1 MKFRKIKHIHFVGIG
16 GIGMSGI
23 AELLLNLGFDVSGSD
38 ISNNENVVRLK
49 KLGVLIFH
57 GHNPENIKNCD
68 VLVFSSAVSLTN
80 CEIIK
85 AKQLGLPVIKRA
97 EMLGELINLKETSIA
112 ISGTHGKTTTSSMI
126 GSMLT
131 YAEKEP
137 TLVVGGLVQNL
148 NTNSKL
154 GEGEIIVVEADEFD
168 RSFLS
173 LKPTIAI
180 VNNIELEHTDCYED
194 LDDLEN
200 SFLQFCQSVP
210 FYGSVLVNIDSLSI
224 KNILHKIERPVTT
237 FGLSRDAAFSAKEV
251 NFKEN
256 KSTYSLFRAE
266 ENLGKI
272 HLNVP
277 GEHNIMNS
285 LGAVALGFELGLSFN
300 SIKKGLLNY
309 KGVRRRFDIKGSH
322 NNIMMVDDYAHHP
335 TEVLATIEAAKQGWN
350 KELIVIFQPHLFSR
364 TKEFHRDFAKS
375 LEKADYII
383 LTSIYPGREKPIPG
397 VSSKLISD
405 NIDKS
410 KKDVL
415 FNVNDVDQAIMI
427 LNEIAKP
434 NSIILTLG
442 AGDIWR
448 FSDKYLSI
456 MKTSQNRII

>member
-23 AELLLNLGFDVSGSD
+23 AELLLNLGFDISGSD
-38 ISNNENVVRLK
+38 ISNNENVERLK
-49 KLGVLIFH
+49 ILGVIIFH
-57 GHNPENIKNCD
+57 GHNPENIKGCD
-68 VLVFSSAVSLTN
+68 VLVYSSAVSLN
-80 CEIIK
+80 NSEIIR
-85 AKQLGLPVIKRA
+85 AKQMGLPVIKRA

-131 YAEKEP
+131 HAGKEP

-148 NTNSKL
+148 NSNSKL
-154 GEGEIIVVEADEFD
+154 GEGQIIVVEADEFD

-180 VNNIELEHTDCYED
+180 VNNIELEHTDCYKD
-194 LDDLEN
+194 LNDLEN

-210 FYGSVLVNIDSLSI
+210 FYGSVLVNIDSFSI

-237 FGLSRDAAFSAKEV
+237 YGMSRDAAFRAKELE
-251 NFKEN
+251 FKEN
-256 KSTYSLFRAE
+256 KSTYSLFRSE

-300 SIKKGLLNY
+300 SIKNGLLDY

-322 NNIMMVDDYAHHP
+322 NDVMVVDDYAHHP
-335 TEVLATIEAAKQGWN
+335 TEVFTTIEAAKKGWDR
-350 KELIVIFQPHLFSR
+350 KLIVVFQPHLFTR
-364 TKEFHRDFAKS
+364 TKEFYKEFAKS
-375 LEKADYII
+375 LEKADFII
-383 LTSIYPGREKPIPG
+383 ITSIYPSREKPIPG
-397 VSSKLISD
+397 ITSKLISD
-405 NIDKS
+405 YIDKT

-415 FNVNDVDQAIMI
+415 FNVNDVDQAITI

-434 NSIILTLG
+434 GSMILTLG

-448 FSDKYLSI
+448 FSDKYLKI
-456 MKTSQNRII
+456 MKTKLN

>member
-23 AELLLNLGFDVSGSD
+23 AELLLNLGFDISGSD
-38 ISNNENVVRLK
+38 ISNNENVERLK
-49 KLGVLIFH
+49 ILGVIIFH
-57 GHNPENIKNCD
+57 GHNPENIKGCD
-68 VLVFSSAVSLTN
+68 VLVYSSAVSLN
-80 CEIIK
+80 NSEIIR
-85 AKQLGLPVIKRA
+85 AKQMGLPVIKRA

-131 YAEKEP
+131 HAGKEP

-148 NTNSKL
+148 NSNSKL
-154 GEGEIIVVEADEFD
+154 GEGQIIVVEADEFD

-180 VNNIELEHTDCYED
+180 VNNIELEHTDCYKD
-194 LDDLEN
+194 LNDLEN

-210 FYGSVLVNIDSLSI
+210 FYGSVLVNIDSFSI

-237 FGLSRDAAFSAKEV
+237 YGMSRDAAFRAKELE
-251 NFKEN
+251 FKEN

-300 SIKKGLLNY
+300 SIKNGLLDY

-322 NNIMMVDDYAHHP
+322 NDVMVVDDYAHHP
-335 TEVLATIEAAKQGWN
+335 TEVFTTIEAAKKGWDR
-350 KELIVIFQPHLFSR
+350 KLIVVFQPHLFTR
-364 TKEFHRDFAKS
+364 TKEFYKEFAKS
-375 LEKADYII
+375 LEKADFII
-383 LTSIYPGREKPIPG
+383 ITSIYPSREKPIPG
-397 VSSKLISD
+397 ITSKLISD
-405 NIDKS
+405 YIDKT

-415 FNVNDVDQAIMI
+415 FNVNDVDQAITI

-434 NSIILTLG
+434 GSMILTLG

-448 FSDKYLSI
+448 FSDKYLKI
-456 MKTSQNRII
+456 MKTKLN

>member
-23 AELLLNLGFDVSGSD
+23 AELLLNLGFDISGSD
-38 ISNNENVVRLK
+38 ISNNENVERLK
-49 KLGVLIFH
+49 ILGAIIFH
-57 GHNPENIKNCD
+57 GHNPENIKGCD
-68 VLVFSSAVSLTN
+68 VLVYSSAVSLN
-80 CEIIK
+80 NSEIIR
-85 AKQLGLPVIKRA
+85 AKQMGLPVIKRA

-131 YAEKEP
+131 YAGKEP

-148 NTNSKL
+148 NSNSKL
-154 GEGEIIVVEADEFD
+154 GEGQIIVVEADEFD

-180 VNNIELEHTDCYED
+180 VNNIELEHTDCYKD
-194 LDDLEN
+194 LNDLEN
-200 SFLQFCQSVP
+200 SFLQFCQSIP
-210 FYGSVLVNIDSLSI
+210 FYGSVLVNIDSFSI

-237 FGLSRDAAFSAKEV
+237 YGMSRDAAFRAKELE
-251 NFKEN
+251 FKEN

-300 SIKKGLLNY
+300 SIKNGLLDY

-322 NNIMMVDDYAHHP
+322 NDVMVVDDYAHHP
-335 TEVLATIEAAKQGWN
+335 TEVFTTIEAAKKGWDR
-350 KELIVIFQPHLFSR
+350 KLIVVFQPHLFTR
-364 TKEFHRDFAKS
+364 TKEFYKEFAKS
-375 LEKADYII
+375 LEKADFII
-383 LTSIYPGREKPIPG
+383 ITSIYPSREKPIPG
-397 VSSKLISD
+397 ITSKLISD
-405 NIDKS
+405 YIDKT

-415 FNVNDVDQAIMI
+415 FNVNDVDQAITI

-434 NSIILTLG
+434 GSMILTLG

-448 FSDKYLSI
+448 FSDRYLNI
-456 MKTSQNRII
+456 MKTKLN

>member
-23 AELLLNLGFDVSGSD
+23 AELLLNLGFDISGSD
-38 ISNNENVVRLK
+38 ISNNENVERLK
-49 KLGVLIFH
+49 ILGVIIFH
-57 GHNPENIKNCD
+57 GHNPENIKGCD
-68 VLVFSSAVSLTN
+68 VLVYSSAVSLN
-80 CEIIK
+80 NSEIIR
-85 AKQLGLPVIKRA
+85 AKQMGLPVIKRA

-131 YAEKEP
+131 YAGKEP

-148 NTNSKL
+148 NSNSKL
-154 GEGEIIVVEADEFD
+154 GEGQIIVVEADEFD

-180 VNNIELEHTDCYED
+180 VNNIELEHTDCYKD
-194 LDDLEN
+194 LNDLEN
-200 SFLQFCQSVP
+200 SFLQFCQSIP
-210 FYGSVLVNIDSLSI
+210 FYGSVLVNIDSFSI

-237 FGLSRDAAFSAKEV
+237 YGMSRDAAFRAKELE
-251 NFKEN
+251 FKEN

-277 GEHNIMNS
+277 GEHNVMNS

-300 SIKKGLLNY
+300 SIKNGLLDY

-322 NNIMMVDDYAHHP
+322 NDVMVVDDYAHHP
-335 TEVLATIEAAKQGWN
+335 TEVFTTIEAAKKGWDR
-350 KELIVIFQPHLFSR
+350 KLIVVFQPHLYTR
-364 TKEFHRDFAKS
+364 TKEFYKEFAKS
-375 LEKADYII
+375 LEKADFII
-383 LTSIYPGREKPIPG
+383 ITSIYPSREKPIPG
-397 VSSKLISD
+397 ITSKLISD
-405 NIDKS
+405 YIDKT

-415 FNVNDVDQAIMI
+415 FNVNEVDQAITI

-434 NSIILTLG
+434 GSMILTLG

-448 FSDKYLSI
+448 FSDRYLNI
-456 MKTSQNRII
+456 MKTKLN

>member
-23 AELLLNLGFDVSGSD
+23 AELLLNLGFDISGSD
-38 ISNNENVVRLK
+38 ISNNENVERLK
-49 KLGVLIFH
+49 ILGVIIFH
-57 GHNPENIKNCD
+57 GHNPENIKGCD
-68 VLVFSSAVSLTN
+68 VLVYSSAVSLN
-80 CEIIK
+80 NSEIIR
-85 AKQLGLPVIKRA
+85 AKQMGLPVIKRA

-131 YAEKEP
+131 YAGKEP

-148 NTNSKL
+148 NSNSKL
-154 GEGEIIVVEADEFD
+154 GEGQIIVVEADEFD

-180 VNNIELEHTDCYED
+180 VNNIELEHTDCYKD
-194 LDDLEN
+194 LNDLEN

-210 FYGSVLVNIDSLSI
+210 FYGSVLVNIDSFSI

-237 FGLSRDAAFSAKEV
+237 YGMSRDAAFRAKELE
-251 NFKEN
+251 FKEN

-300 SIKKGLLNY
+300 SIKNGLLDY

-322 NNIMMVDDYAHHP
+322 NDVMVVDDYAHHP
-335 TEVLATIEAAKQGWN
+335 TEVFTTIEAAKKGWDR
-350 KELIVIFQPHLFSR
+350 KLIVVFQPHLFTR
-364 TKEFHRDFAKS
+364 TKEFYKEFAKS
-375 LEKADYII
+375 LEKADFII
-383 LTSIYPGREKPIPG
+383 ITSIYPSREKPIPG
-397 VSSKLISD
+397 ITSKLISD
-405 NIDKS
+405 YIDKT

-415 FNVNDVDQAIMI
+415 FNVNDVDQAITI

-434 NSIILTLG
+434 GSMILTLG

-448 FSDKYLSI
+448 FSDKYLKI
-456 MKTSQNRII
+456 MKTKLN

>member
-23 AELLLNLGFDVSGSD
+23 AELLLNLGFDISGSD
-38 ISNNENVVRLK
+38 ISNNENVERLK
-49 KLGVLIFH
+49 ILGVIIFH
-57 GHNPENIKNCD
+57 GHNPENIKGCD
-68 VLVFSSAVSLTN
+68 VLVYSSAVSLN
-80 CEIIK
+80 NSEIIR
-85 AKQLGLPVIKRA
+85 AKQMGLPVIKRA

-131 YAEKEP
+131 YAGKEP

-148 NTNSKL
+148 NSNSKL
-154 GEGEIIVVEADEFD
+154 GEGQIIVVEADEFD

-180 VNNIELEHTDCYED
+180 VNNIELEHTDCYKD
-194 LDDLEN
+194 LNDLEN

-210 FYGSVLVNIDSLSI
+210 FYGSVLVNIDSFSI

-237 FGLSRDAAFSAKEV
+237 YGMSRDAAFRAKELE
-251 NFKEN
+251 FKEN

-300 SIKKGLLNY
+300 SIKNGLWDY

-322 NNIMMVDDYAHHP
+322 NDVMVVDDYAHHP
-335 TEVLATIEAAKQGWN
+335 TEVFTTIEAAKKGWDR
-350 KELIVIFQPHLFSR
+350 KLIVVFQPHLFTR
-364 TKEFHRDFAKS
+364 TKEFYKEFAKS
-375 LEKADYII
+375 LEKADFII
-383 LTSIYPGREKPIPG
+383 ITSIYPSREKPIPG
-397 VSSKLISD
+397 ITSKLISD
-405 NIDKS
+405 YIDKT

-415 FNVNDVDQAIMI
+415 FNVNDVDQAITI

-434 NSIILTLG
+434 GSMILTLG

-448 FSDKYLSI
+448 FSDKYLKI
-456 MKTSQNRII
+456 MKTKLN

>member
-23 AELLLNLGFDVSGSD
+23 AELLLNLGFDISGSD
-38 ISNNENVVRLK
+38 ISNNENVERLK
-49 KLGVLIFH
+49 ILGIMIFH
-57 GHNPENIKNCD
+57 GHNPENIKGCN
-68 VLVFSSAVSLTN
+68 VLVYSSAVSLN
-80 CEIIK
+80 NSEIIR
-85 AKQLGLPVIKRA
+85 AKQMGLPVIKRA

-131 YAEKEP
+131 YAGKEP

-148 NTNSKL
+148 NSNSKL
-154 GEGEIIVVEADEFD
+154 GEGQIIVVEADEFD

-180 VNNIELEHTDCYED
+180 VNNIELEHTDCYKD
-194 LDDLEN
+194 LNDLEN

-210 FYGSVLVNIDSLSI
+210 FYGSVLVNIDSFSI
-224 KNILHKIERPVTT
+224 KNIIHKIERPVTT
-237 FGLSRDAAFSAKEV
+237 YGMSRDAAFRAKELE
-251 NFKEN
+251 FKEN
-256 KSTYSLFRAE
+256 KSTYSLFRAG

-300 SIKKGLLNY
+300 SIKNGLLDY

-322 NNIMMVDDYAHHP
+322 NDVMVVDDYAHHP
-335 TEVLATIEAAKQGWN
+335 TEVFTTIEAAKKGWN
-350 KELIVIFQPHLFSR
+350 RKLIVVFQPHLFTR
-364 TKEFHRDFAKS
+364 TKEFYKEFAKS
-375 LEKADYII
+375 LEKADFII
-383 LTSIYPGREKPIPG
+383 ITSIYPSREKPIPG
-397 VSSKLISD
+397 ITSKLISD
-405 NIDKS
+405 YIDKT

-415 FNVNDVDQAIMI
+415 FNVNDVDQAITI

-434 NSIILTLG
+434 GSMILTLG

-448 FSDKYLSI
+448 FSDRYLKI
-456 MKTSQNRII
+456 MKTKLN

>member
-23 AELLLNLGFDVSGSD
+23 AELLLNLGFDISGSD
-38 ISNNENVVRLK
+38 ISNNENVERLK
-49 KLGVLIFH
+49 ILGVIIFH
-57 GHNPENIKNCD
+57 GHNPENIKGCD
-68 VLVFSSAVSLTN
+68 VLVYSSAVSLN
-80 CEIIK
+80 NSEIIR
-85 AKQLGLPVIKRA
+85 AKQMGLPVIKRA

-131 YAEKEP
+131 YAGKEP

-148 NTNSKL
+148 NSNSKL
-154 GEGEIIVVEADEFD
+154 GEGQIIVVEADEFD

-180 VNNIELEHTDCYED
+180 VNNIELEHTDCYKD
-194 LDDLEN
+194 LNDLEN
-200 SFLQFCQSVP
+200 SFLQFCQSIP
-210 FYGSVLVNIDSLSI
+210 FYGSVLVNIDSFSI

-237 FGLSRDAAFSAKEV
+237 YGMSRDAAFRAKELE
-251 NFKEN
+251 FKEN

-300 SIKKGLLNY
+300 SIKNGLLDY

-322 NNIMMVDDYAHHP
+322 NDVMVVDDYAHHP
-335 TEVLATIEAAKQGWN
+335 TEVFTTIEAAKKGWDR
-350 KELIVIFQPHLFSR
+350 KLIVVFQPHLFTR
-364 TKEFHRDFAKS
+364 TKEFYKEFAKS
-375 LEKADYII
+375 LEKADFII
-383 LTSIYPGREKPIPG
+383 ITSIYPSREKPIPG
-397 VSSKLISD
+397 ITSKLISD
-405 NIDKS
+405 YIDKT

-415 FNVNDVDQAIMI
+415 FNVNDVDQAITI

-434 NSIILTLG
+434 GSMILTLG

-448 FSDKYLSI
+448 FSDKYLKI
-456 MKTSQNRII
+456 MKTKLN

>member
-23 AELLLNLGFDVSGSD
+23 AELLLNLGFDISGSD
-38 ISNNENVVRLK
+38 ISNNENVERLK
-49 KLGVLIFH
+49 KLGVMIFH
-57 GHNPENIKNCD
+57 GHNPENIKGCN
-68 VLVFSSAVSLTN
+68 VLVYSSAVSLDN
-80 CEIIK
+80 SEIIR
-85 AKQLGLPVIKRA
+85 AKQMGLPVIKRA

-131 YAEKEP
+131 YAGKEP

-148 NTNSKL
+148 NSNSKL
-154 GEGEIIVVEADEFD
+154 GEGQIIVVEADEFD

-180 VNNIELEHTDCYED
+180 VNNIELEHTDCYKD
-194 LDDLEN
+194 LNDLEN

-210 FYGSVLVNIDSLSI
+210 FYGSVLVNIDSFSI

-237 FGLSRDAAFSAKEV
+237 YGMSRDAAFRAKELE
-251 NFKEN
+251 FKEN

-300 SIKKGLLNY
+300 SIKNGLLDY

-322 NNIMMVDDYAHHP
+322 NDVMVVDDYAHHP
-335 TEVLATIEAAKQGWN
+335 TEVFTTIEAAKKGWDR
-350 KELIVIFQPHLFSR
+350 KLIVVFQPHLFTR
-364 TKEFHRDFAKS
+364 TKEFYKEFAKS
-375 LEKADYII
+375 LEKADFII
-383 LTSIYPGREKPIPG
+383 ITSIYPSREKPIPG
-397 VSSKLISD
+397 ITSKLISD
-405 NIDKS
+405 NIDKT

-415 FNVNDVDQAIMI
+415 FNVNDVDQAITI

-434 NSIILTLG
+434 GSMILTLG

-448 FSDKYLSI
+448 FSDKYLKI
-456 MKTSQNRII
+456 MKTKLN

>member
-23 AELLLNLGFDVSGSD
+23 AELLLNLGFDISGSD
-38 ISNNENVVRLK
+38 ISNNENVERLK
-49 KLGVLIFH
+49 ILGVVIFH
-57 GHNPENIKNCD
+57 GHNPENIKGCD
-68 VLVFSSAVSLTN
+68 VLVYSSAVSLN
-80 CEIIK
+80 NSEIIR
-85 AKQLGLPVIKRA
+85 AKQMGLPVIKRA

-131 YAEKEP
+131 HAGKEP

-148 NTNSKL
+148 NSNSKL
-154 GEGEIIVVEADEFD
+154 GEGQIIVVEADEFD

-180 VNNIELEHTDCYED
+180 VNNIELEHTDCYKD
-194 LDDLEN
+194 LNDLEN

-210 FYGSVLVNIDSLSI
+210 FYGSVLVNIDSFSI

-237 FGLSRDAAFSAKEV
+237 YGMSRDAAFRAKELE
-251 NFKEN
+251 FKEN

-300 SIKKGLLNY
+300 SIKNGLLDY

-322 NNIMMVDDYAHHP
+322 NDVMVVDDYAHHP
-335 TEVLATIEAAKQGWN
+335 TEVFTTIEAAKKGWDR
-350 KELIVIFQPHLFSR
+350 KLIVVFQPHLFTR
-364 TKEFHRDFAKS
+364 TKEFYKEFAKS
-375 LEKADYII
+375 LEKADFII
-383 LTSIYPGREKPIPG
+383 ITSIYPSREKPIPG
-397 VSSKLISD
+397 ITSKLISD
-405 NIDKS
+405 YIDKT

-415 FNVNDVDQAIMI
+415 FNVNDVDQAITI

-434 NSIILTLG
+434 GSMILTLG

-448 FSDKYLSI
+448 FSDKYLKI
-456 MKTSQNRII
+456 MKTKLN

>member
-23 AELLLNLGFDVSGSD
+23 AELLLNLGFDISGSD
-38 ISNNENVVRLK
+38 ISNNENVERLK
-49 KLGVLIFH
+49 ILGVIIFH
-57 GHNPENIKNCD
+57 GHNPENIKGCD
-68 VLVFSSAVSLTN
+68 VLVYSSAVSLN
-80 CEIIK
+80 NSEIIR
-85 AKQLGLPVIKRA
+85 AKQMGLPVIKRA

-131 YAEKEP
+131 HAGKEP

-148 NTNSKL
+148 NSNSKL
-154 GEGEIIVVEADEFD
+154 GEGQIIVVEADEFD

-180 VNNIELEHTDCYED
+180 VNNIELEHTDCYKD
-194 LDDLEN
+194 LNDLEN
-200 SFLQFCQSVP
+200 SFLQFCQSIP
-210 FYGSVLVNIDSLSI
+210 FYGSVLVNIDSFSI

-237 FGLSRDAAFSAKEV
+237 YGMSRDAAFRAKELE
-251 NFKEN
+251 FKEN

-300 SIKKGLLNY
+300 SIKNGLLDY

-322 NNIMMVDDYAHHP
+322 NDVMVVDDYAHHP
-335 TEVLATIEAAKQGWN
+335 TEVFTTIEAAKKGWDR
-350 KELIVIFQPHLFSR
+350 KLIVVFQPHLFTR
-364 TKEFHRDFAKS
+364 TKEFYKEFAKS
-375 LEKADYII
+375 LEKADFII
-383 LTSIYPGREKPIPG
+383 ITSIYPSREKPIPG
-397 VSSKLISD
+397 ITSKLISD
-405 NIDKS
+405 YIDKT

-415 FNVNDVDQAIMI
+415 FNVNDVDQAITI

-434 NSIILTLG
+434 GSMILTLG

-448 FSDKYLSI
+448 FSDKYLKI
-456 MKTSQNRII
+456 MKTKLN

>member
-1 MKFRKIKHIHFVGIG
+1 VKFRKIKHIHFVGIG

-23 AELLLNLGFDVSGSD
+23 AELLLNLGFDISGSD
-38 ISNNENVVRLK
+38 ISNNENVERLK
-49 KLGVLIFH
+49 KLGVMIFH
-57 GHNPENIKNCD
+57 GHNPENIKGCN
-68 VLVFSSAVSLTN
+68 VLVYSSAVSLDN
-80 CEIIK
+80 SEIIR
-85 AKQLGLPVIKRA
+85 AKQMGLPVIKRA

-131 YAEKEP
+131 YAGKEP

-148 NTNSKL
+148 NSNSKL
-154 GEGEIIVVEADEFD
+154 GEGQIIVVEADEFD

-180 VNNIELEHTDCYED
+180 VNNIELEHTDCYKD
-194 LDDLEN
+194 LNDLEN

-210 FYGSVLVNIDSLSI
+210 FYGSVLLNIDSFSI
-224 KNILHKIERPVTT
+224 KNIIHKIERPVTT
-237 FGLSRDAAFSAKEV
+237 YGMSRDAAFRAKELE
-251 NFKEN
+251 FKEN

-300 SIKKGLLNY
+300 SIKNGLLDY

-322 NNIMMVDDYAHHP
+322 NDVMVVDDYAHHP
-335 TEVLATIEAAKQGWN
+335 TEVSTTIEAAKKGWN
-350 KELIVIFQPHLFSR
+350 RKLIVVFQPHLYTR
-364 TKEFHRDFAKS
+364 TKEFYKEFAKS
-375 LEKADYII
+375 LEKADFII
-383 LTSIYPGREKPIPG
+383 ITSIYPSREKPIPG
-397 VSSKLISD
+397 ITSKLISD
-405 NIDKS
+405 NIDKT

-415 FNVNDVDQAIMI
+415 FNVNEVDQAITI

-434 NSIILTLG
+434 GSMILTLG

-448 FSDKYLSI
+448 FSDRYLNI
-456 MKTSQNRII
+456 MKTKLN

>member
-23 AELLLNLGFDVSGSD
+23 AELLLNLGFDISGSD
-38 ISNNENVVRLK
+38 ISNNENVERLK
-49 KLGVLIFH
+49 ILGAIIFH
-57 GHNPENIKNCD
+57 GHNPENIKGCD
-68 VLVFSSAVSLTN
+68 VLVYSSAVSLN
-80 CEIIK
+80 NSEIIR
-85 AKQLGLPVIKRA
+85 AKQMGLPVIKRA

-126 GSMLT
+126 GSILT
-131 YAEKEP
+131 YAGKEP

-148 NTNSKL
+148 NSNSKL
-154 GEGEIIVVEADEFD
+154 GEGQIIVVEADEFD

-180 VNNIELEHTDCYED
+180 VNNIELEHTDCYKD
-194 LDDLEN
+194 LNDLEN
-200 SFLQFCQSVP
+200 SFLQFCQSIP
-210 FYGSVLVNIDSLSI
+210 FYGSVLVNIDSFSI
-224 KNILHKIERPVTT
+224 KNIIHKIERPVTT
-237 FGLSRDAAFSAKEV
+237 YGMSRDAAFRAKELE
-251 NFKEN
+251 FKEN

-277 GEHNIMNS
+277 GEHNVMNS

-300 SIKKGLLNY
+300 SIKNGLLDY

-322 NNIMMVDDYAHHP
+322 NDVMVVDDYAHHP
-335 TEVLATIEAAKQGWN
+335 TEVSTTIEAAKKGWN
-350 KELIVIFQPHLFSR
+350 RKLIVVFQPHLYTR
-364 TKEFHRDFAKS
+364 TKEFYKEFAKS
-375 LEKADYII
+375 LEKADFII
-383 LTSIYPGREKPIPG
+383 ITSIYPSREKPIPG
-397 VSSKLISD
+397 ITSKLISD
-405 NIDKS
+405 YIDKT

-415 FNVNDVDQAIMI
+415 FNVNDVDQAITI

-434 NSIILTLG
+434 GSMILTLG

-448 FSDKYLSI
+448 FSDKYLKI
-456 MKTSQNRII
+456 MKTKLN

>member
-23 AELLLNLGFDVSGSD
+23 AELLLNLGFDISGSD
-38 ISNNENVVRLK
+38 ISNNENVERLK
-49 KLGVLIFH
+49 KLGVMIFH
-57 GHNPENIKNCD
+57 GHNPENIKGCN
-68 VLVFSSAVSLTN
+68 VLVYSSAVSLDN
-80 CEIIK
+80 SEIIR
-85 AKQLGLPVIKRA
+85 AKQMGLPVIKRA

-131 YAEKEP
+131 YAGKEP

-148 NTNSKL
+148 NSNSKL
-154 GEGEIIVVEADEFD
+154 GEGQIIVVEADEFD

-180 VNNIELEHTDCYED
+180 VNNIELEHTDCYKD
-194 LDDLEN
+194 LNDLEN

-210 FYGSVLVNIDSLSI
+210 FYGSVLLNIDSFSI

-237 FGLSRDAAFSAKEV
+237 YGMSRDAAFRAKELE
-251 NFKEN
+251 FKEN

-300 SIKKGLLNY
+300 SIKNGLLDY

-322 NNIMMVDDYAHHP
+322 NDVMVVDDYAHHP
-335 TEVLATIEAAKQGWN
+335 TEVSTTIEAAKKGWN
-350 KELIVIFQPHLFSR
+350 RKLIVVFQPHLYTR
-364 TKEFHRDFAKS
+364 TKEFYKEFAKS
-375 LEKADYII
+375 LEKADFII
-383 LTSIYPGREKPIPG
+383 ITSIYPSREKPIPG
-397 VSSKLISD
+397 ITSKLISD
-405 NIDKS
+405 YIDKT

-415 FNVNDVDQAIMI
+415 FNVNEVDQAITI

-434 NSIILTLG
+434 GSMILTLG

-448 FSDKYLSI
+448 FSNRYLNI
-456 MKTSQNRII
+456 MKTKLN

>member
-23 AELLLNLGFDVSGSD
+23 AELLLNLGFDISGSD
-38 ISNNENVVRLK
+38 ISNNENVERLK
-49 KLGVLIFH
+49 KLGVMIFH
-57 GHNPENIKNCD
+57 GHNPENIKGCN
-68 VLVFSSAVSLTN
+68 VLVYSSAVSLDN
-80 CEIIK
+80 SEIIR
-85 AKQLGLPVIKRA
+85 AKQMGLPVIKRA

-131 YAEKEP
+131 YAGKEP

-148 NTNSKL
+148 NSNSKL
-154 GEGEIIVVEADEFD
+154 GEGQIIVVEADEFD

-180 VNNIELEHTDCYED
+180 VNNIELEHTDCYKD
-194 LDDLEN
+194 LNDLEN

-210 FYGSVLVNIDSLSI
+210 FYGSVLLNIDSFSI

-237 FGLSRDAAFSAKEV
+237 YGMSRDAAFRAKELE
-251 NFKEN
+251 FKEN

-300 SIKKGLLNY
+300 SIKNGLLDY

-322 NNIMMVDDYAHHP
+322 NDVMVVDDYAHHP
-335 TEVLATIEAAKQGWN
+335 TEVFTTIEAAKKGWN
-350 KELIVIFQPHLFSR
+350 RKLIVVFQPHLYTR
-364 TKEFHRDFAKS
+364 TKEFYKEFAKS
-375 LEKADYII
+375 LEKADFII
-383 LTSIYPGREKPIPG
+383 ITSIYPSREKPIPG
-397 VSSKLISD
+397 ITSKLISN
-405 NIDKS
+405 NIDKT

-415 FNVNDVDQAIMI
+415 FNVNEVDQAITI

-434 NSIILTLG
+434 GSMILTLG

-448 FSDKYLSI
+448 FSNRYLNI
-456 MKTSQNRII
+456 MKTKLN

>member
-23 AELLLNLGFDVSGSD
+23 AELLLNLGFDISGSD
-38 ISNNENVVRLK
+38 ISNNENVERLK
-49 KLGVLIFH
+49 ILGVIIFH
-57 GHNPENIKNCD
+57 GHNPENIKGCD
-68 VLVFSSAVSLTN
+68 VLVYSSAVSLN
-80 CEIIK
+80 NSEIIR
-85 AKQLGLPVIKRA
+85 AKQMGLPVIKRA

-131 YAEKEP
+131 YAGKEP

-148 NTNSKL
+148 NSNSKL

-210 FYGSVLVNIDSLSI
+210 FYGSVLVNIDSFSI

-237 FGLSRDAAFSAKEV
+237 YGMSRDAAFRAKELE
-251 NFKEN
+251 FKEN

-300 SIKKGLLNY
+300 SIKNGLLDY

-322 NNIMMVDDYAHHP
+322 NDVMVVDDYAHHP
-335 TEVLATIEAAKQGWN
+335 TEVFTTIEAAKKGWDR
-350 KELIVIFQPHLFSR
+350 KLIVVFQPHLFTR
-364 TKEFHRDFAKS
+364 TKEFYKEFAKS
-375 LEKADYII
+375 LEKADFII
-383 LTSIYPGREKPIPG
+383 ITSIYPSREKPIPG
-397 VSSKLISD
+397 ITSKLISD
-405 NIDKS
+405 YIDKT

-415 FNVNDVDQAIMI
+415 FNVNDVDQAITI

-434 NSIILTLG
+434 GSMILTLG

-448 FSDKYLSI
+448 FSDKYLKI
-456 MKTSQNRII
+456 MKTKLN

>member
-23 AELLLNLGFDVSGSD
+23 AELLLNLGFDISGSD
-38 ISNNENVVRLK
+38 ISNNENVERLK
-49 KLGVLIFH
+49 ILGVIIFH
-57 GHNPENIKNCD
+57 GHNPENIKGCD
-68 VLVFSSAVSLTN
+68 VLVYSSAVSLN
-80 CEIIK
+80 NSEIIR
-85 AKQLGLPVIKRA
+85 AKQMGLPVIKRA

-131 YAEKEP
+131 YAGKEP

-148 NTNSKL
+148 NSNSKL
-154 GEGEIIVVEADEFD
+154 GEGQIIVVEADEFD

-180 VNNIELEHTDCYED
+180 VNNIELEHTDCYKD
-194 LDDLEN
+194 LNDLEN

-210 FYGSVLVNIDSLSI
+210 FYGSVLLNIDSFSI

-237 FGLSRDAAFSAKEV
+237 YGMSRDAAFRAKELE
-251 NFKEN
+251 FKEN

-300 SIKKGLLNY
+300 SIKNGLLDY

-322 NNIMMVDDYAHHP
+322 NDVMVVDDYAHHP
-335 TEVLATIEAAKQGWN
+335 TEVFTTIEAAKKGWDR
-350 KELIVIFQPHLFSR
+350 KLIVVFQPHLFTR
-364 TKEFHRDFAKS
+364 TKEFYKEFAKS
-375 LEKADYII
+375 LEKADFII
-383 LTSIYPGREKPIPG
+383 ITSIYPSREKPIPG
-397 VSSKLISD
+397 ITSKLISD
-405 NIDKS
+405 YIDKT

-415 FNVNDVDQAIMI
+415 FNVNDVDQAITI

-434 NSIILTLG
+434 GSMILTLG

-448 FSDKYLSI
+448 FSDKYLKI
-456 MKTSQNRII
+456 MKTKLN

>member
-23 AELLLNLGFDVSGSD
+23 AELLLNLGFDISGSD
-38 ISNNENVVRLK
+38 ISNNENVERLK
-49 KLGVLIFH
+49 ILGAIIFH
-57 GHNPENIKNCD
+57 GHNPENIKGCD
-68 VLVFSSAVSLTN
+68 VLVYSSAVSLN
-80 CEIIK
+80 NSEIIR
-85 AKQLGLPVIKRA
+85 AKQMGLPVIKRA

-131 YAEKEP
+131 YAGKEP

-148 NTNSKL
+148 NSNSKL
-154 GEGEIIVVEADEFD
+154 GEGQIIVVEADEFD

-180 VNNIELEHTDCYED
+180 VNNIELEHTDCYKD
-194 LDDLEN
+194 LNDLEN

-210 FYGSVLVNIDSLSI
+210 FYGSVLLNIDSFSI

-237 FGLSRDAAFSAKEV
+237 YGMSRDAAFRAKELE
-251 NFKEN
+251 FKEN

-300 SIKKGLLNY
+300 SIKNGLLDY

-322 NNIMMVDDYAHHP
+322 NDVMVVDDYAHHP
-335 TEVLATIEAAKQGWN
+335 TEVFTTIEAAKKGWDR
-350 KELIVIFQPHLFSR
+350 KLIVVFQPHLFTR
-364 TKEFHRDFAKS
+364 TKEFYKEFAKS
-375 LEKADYII
+375 LEKADFII
-383 LTSIYPGREKPIPG
+383 ITSIYPSREKPIPG
-397 VSSKLISD
+397 ITSKLISD
-405 NIDKS
+405 YIDKT

-415 FNVNDVDQAIMI
+415 FNVNDVDQAITI

-434 NSIILTLG
+434 GSMILTLG

-448 FSDKYLSI
+448 FSDKYLKI
-456 MKTSQNRII
+456 MKTKLN

>member
-23 AELLLNLGFDVSGSD
+23 AELLLNLGFDISGSD
-38 ISNNENVVRLK
+38 ISNNENVERLK
-49 KLGVLIFH
+49 ILGVIIFH
-57 GHNPENIKNCD
+57 GHNPENIKGCD
-68 VLVFSSAVSLTN
+68 VLVYSSAVSLN
-80 CEIIK
+80 NSEIIR
-85 AKQLGLPVIKRA
+85 AKQMGLPVIKRA

-131 YAEKEP
+131 YAGKEP

-148 NTNSKL
+148 NSNSKL
-154 GEGEIIVVEADEFD
+154 GEGQIIVVEADEFD

-180 VNNIELEHTDCYED
+180 VNNIELEHTDCYKD
-194 LDDLEN
+194 LNDLEN

-210 FYGSVLVNIDSLSI
+210 FYGSVLLNIDSFSI

-237 FGLSRDAAFSAKEV
+237 YGMSRDAAFRAKELE
-251 NFKEN
+251 FKEN

-300 SIKKGLLNY
+300 SIKNGLLDY

-322 NNIMMVDDYAHHP
+322 NDVMVVDDYAHHP
-335 TEVLATIEAAKQGWN
+335 TEVSTTIEAAKKGWN
-350 KELIVIFQPHLFSR
+350 RKLIVVFQPHLYTR
-364 TKEFHRDFAKS
+364 TKEFYKEFAKS
-375 LEKADYII
+375 LEKADFII
-383 LTSIYPGREKPIPG
+383 ITSIYPSREKPIPG
-397 VSSKLISD
+397 ITSKLISD
-405 NIDKS
+405 YIDKT

-415 FNVNDVDQAIMI
+415 FNVNDVDQAITI

-434 NSIILTLG
+434 GSMILTLG

-448 FSDKYLSI
+448 FSDKYLKI
-456 MKTSQNRII
+456 MKTKLN

>member
-23 AELLLNLGFDVSGSD
+23 AELLLNLGFDISGSD
-38 ISNNENVVRLK
+38 ISNNENVERLK
-49 KLGVLIFH
+49 KLGVMIFH
-57 GHNPENIKNCD
+57 GHNPENIKGCN
-68 VLVFSSAVSLTN
+68 VLVYSSAVSLDN
-80 CEIIK
+80 SEIIR
-85 AKQLGLPVIKRA
+85 AKQMGLPVIKRA

-131 YAEKEP
+131 YAGKEP

-148 NTNSKL
+148 NSNSKL
-154 GEGEIIVVEADEFD
+154 GEGQIIVVEADEFD

-180 VNNIELEHTDCYED
+180 VNNIELEHTDCYKD
-194 LDDLEN
+194 LNDLEN

-210 FYGSVLVNIDSLSI
+210 FYGSVLVNIDSFSI

-237 FGLSRDAAFSAKEV
+237 YGMSRDAAFRAKELE
-251 NFKEN
+251 FKEN

-300 SIKKGLLNY
+300 SIKNGLLDY

-322 NNIMMVDDYAHHP
+322 NDVMVVDDYAHHP
-335 TEVLATIEAAKQGWN
+335 TEVFTTIEAAKKGWDR
-350 KELIVIFQPHLFSR
+350 KLIVVFQPHLYTR
-364 TKEFHRDFAKS
+364 TKEFYKEFAKS
-375 LEKADYII
+375 LEKADFII
-383 LTSIYPGREKPIPG
+383 ITSIYPSREKPIPG
-397 VSSKLISD
+397 ITSKLISD
-405 NIDKS
+405 YIDKT

-415 FNVNDVDQAIMI
+415 FNVNEVDQAITI

-434 NSIILTLG
+434 GSMILTLG

-448 FSDKYLSI
+448 FSNRYLNI
-456 MKTSQNRII
+456 MKTKLN

>member
-23 AELLLNLGFDVSGSD
+23 AELLLNLGFDISGSD
-38 ISNNENVVRLK
+38 ISNNENVERLK
-49 KLGVLIFH
+49 ILGAIIFH
-57 GHNPENIKNCD
+57 GHNPENIKGCD
-68 VLVFSSAVSLTN
+68 VLVYSSAVSLN
-80 CEIIK
+80 NSEIIR
-85 AKQLGLPVIKRA
+85 AKQMGLPVIKRA

-131 YAEKEP
+131 YAGKEP

-148 NTNSKL
+148 NSNSKL
-154 GEGEIIVVEADEFD
+154 GEGQIIVVEADEFD

-180 VNNIELEHTDCYED
+180 VNNIELEHTDCYKD
-194 LDDLEN
+194 LNDLEN

-210 FYGSVLVNIDSLSI
+210 FYGSVLVNIDSFSI

-237 FGLSRDAAFSAKEV
+237 YGMSRDAAFRAKELE
-251 NFKEN
+251 FKEN

-300 SIKKGLLNY
+300 SIKNGLLDY

-322 NNIMMVDDYAHHP
+322 NDVMVVDDYAHHP
-335 TEVLATIEAAKQGWN
+335 TEVFTTIEAAKKGWDR
-350 KELIVIFQPHLFSR
+350 KLIVVFQPHLFTR
-364 TKEFHRDFAKS
+364 TKEFYKEFAKS
-375 LEKADYII
+375 LEKADFII
-383 LTSIYPGREKPIPG
+383 ITSIYPSREKPIPG
-397 VSSKLISD
+397 ITSKLISD
-405 NIDKS
+405 YIDKT

-415 FNVNDVDQAIMI
+415 FNVNDVDQAITI

-434 NSIILTLG
+434 GSMILTLG

-448 FSDKYLSI
+448 FSDKYLKI
-456 MKTSQNRII
+456 MKTKLN

>member
-23 AELLLNLGFDVSGSD
+23 AELLLNLGFDISGSD
-38 ISNNENVVRLK
+38 ISNNENVERLK
-49 KLGVLIFH
+49 ILGVIIFH
-57 GHNPENIKNCD
+57 GHNPENIKGCD
-68 VLVFSSAVSLTN
+68 VLVYSSAVSLN
-80 CEIIK
+80 NSEIIR
-85 AKQLGLPVIKRA
+85 AKQMGLPVIKRA

-131 YAEKEP
+131 YAGKEP

-148 NTNSKL
+148 NSNSKL
-154 GEGEIIVVEADEFD
+154 GEGQIIVVEADEFD

-180 VNNIELEHTDCYED
+180 VNNIELEHTDCYKD
-194 LDDLEN
+194 LNDLEN
-200 SFLQFCQSVP
+200 SFLQFCQSIP
-210 FYGSVLVNIDSLSI
+210 FYGSVLVNIDSFSI

-237 FGLSRDAAFSAKEV
+237 YGMSRDAAFRAKELE
-251 NFKEN
+251 FKEN

-300 SIKKGLLNY
+300 SIKNGLWDY

-322 NNIMMVDDYAHHP
+322 NDVMVVDDYAHHP
-335 TEVLATIEAAKQGWN
+335 TEVFTTIEAAKKGWDR
-350 KELIVIFQPHLFSR
+350 KLIVVFQPHLFTR
-364 TKEFHRDFAKS
+364 TKEFYKEFAKS
-375 LEKADYII
+375 LEKADFII
-383 LTSIYPGREKPIPG
+383 ITSIYPSREKPIPG
-397 VSSKLISD
+397 ITSKLISD
-405 NIDKS
+405 YIDKT

-415 FNVNDVDQAIMI
+415 FNVNDVDQAITI

-434 NSIILTLG
+434 GSMILTLG

-448 FSDKYLSI
+448 FSDKYLKI
-456 MKTSQNRII
+456 MKTKLN

>member
-23 AELLLNLGFDVSGSD
+23 AELLLNLGFDISGSD
-38 ISNNENVVRLK
+38 ISNNENVKRLK
-49 KLGVLIFH
+49 RIGVMVFH
-57 GHNPENIKNCD
+57 GHNPKNIKNCD
-68 VLVFSSAVSLTN
+68 VLVYSSAVSLN
-80 CEIIK
+80 NSEIIK
-85 AKQLGLPVIKRA
+85 AKQMRIPVIKRA
-97 EMLGELINLKETSIA
+97 EMLGELINLKDTSIA

-131 YAEKEP
+131 HAQKEP

-148 NTNSKL
+148 NSNSKL
-154 GEGEIIVVEADEFD
+154 GEGEVIVVEADEFD

-180 VNNIELEHTDCYED
+180 VNNIELEHTDCYKD
-194 LDDLEN
+194 LNDLEN

-210 FYGSVLVNIDSLSI
+210 FYGSVLVNIDSLSVTS
-224 KNILHKIERPVTT
+224 ILHRIERPVTT
-237 FGLSRDAAFSAKEV
+237 FGLSRDAAFRAEELE
-251 NFKEN
+251 FKEN

-300 SIKKGLLNY
+300 SIKNGLLSYN
-309 KGVRRRFDIKGSH
+309 GVRRRFDIKGTH
-322 NNIMMVDDYAHHP
+322 NEIMVVDDYAHHP
-335 TEVLATIEAAKQGWN
+335 TEVLATIEAAKKGWG
-350 KELIVIFQPHLFSR
+350 KKLIVVFQPHLFSR
-364 TKEFHRDFAKS
+364 TKEFHKEFAKS
-375 LEKADYII
+375 LEKADFII
-383 LTSIYPGREKPIPG
+383 LTSIYPSREKPISG
-397 VSSKLISD
+397 VTSKLISD
-405 NIDKS
+405 NIAQS
-410 KKDVL
+410 KKDTL
-415 FNVNDVDQAIMI
+415 YNINELDEAITI

-434 NSIILTLG
+434 GSMILTLG

-456 MKTSQNRII
+456 MKKKLK

>member
-23 AELLLNLGFDVSGSD
+23 AELLLNLGFDISGSD
-38 ISNNENVVRLK
+38 ISNNENVERLK
-49 KLGVLIFH
+49 KLGVMIFH
-57 GHNPENIKNCD
+57 GHNPENIKGCN
-68 VLVFSSAVSLTN
+68 VLVYSSAVSLDN
-80 CEIIK
+80 SEIIR
-85 AKQLGLPVIKRA
+85 AKQMGLPVIKRA

-131 YAEKEP
+131 YAGKEP

-148 NTNSKL
+148 NSNSKL
-154 GEGEIIVVEADEFD
+154 GEGQIIVVEADEFD

-180 VNNIELEHTDCYED
+180 VNNIELEHTDCYKD
-194 LDDLEN
+194 LNDLEN

-210 FYGSVLVNIDSLSI
+210 FYGSVLLNIDSFSI
-224 KNILHKIERPVTT
+224 KNIIHKIERPVTT
-237 FGLSRDAAFSAKEV
+237 YGMSRDAAFRAKELE
-251 NFKEN
+251 FKEN

-300 SIKKGLLNY
+300 SIKNGLLDY

-322 NNIMMVDDYAHHP
+322 NDVMVVDDYAHHP
-335 TEVLATIEAAKQGWN
+335 TEVSTTIEAAKKGWN
-350 KELIVIFQPHLFSR
+350 RKLIVVFQPHLYTR
-364 TKEFHRDFAKS
+364 TKEFYKEFAKS
-375 LEKADYII
+375 LEKADFII
-383 LTSIYPGREKPIPG
+383 ITSIYPSREKPIPG
-397 VSSKLISD
+397 ITSKLISD
-405 NIDKS
+405 YIDKT

-415 FNVNDVDQAIMI
+415 FNVNEVDQAITI

-434 NSIILTLG
+434 GSMILTLG

-448 FSDKYLSI
+448 FSDKYLKI
-456 MKTSQNRII
+456 MKTKLN

>member
-23 AELLLNLGFDVSGSD
+23 AELLLNLGFDISGSD
-38 ISNNENVVRLK
+38 ISNNENVERLK
-49 KLGVLIFH
+49 ILGVIIFH
-57 GHNPENIKNCD
+57 GHNPENIKGCD
-68 VLVFSSAVSLTN
+68 VLVYSSAVSLN
-80 CEIIK
+80 NSEIIR
-85 AKQLGLPVIKRA
+85 AKQMGLPVIKRA

-131 YAEKEP
+131 YAGKEP

-148 NTNSKL
+148 NSNSKL
-154 GEGEIIVVEADEFD
+154 GEGQIIVVEADEFD

-180 VNNIELEHTDCYED
+180 VNNIELEHTDCYKD
-194 LDDLEN
+194 LNDLEN

-210 FYGSVLVNIDSLSI
+210 FYGSVLVNIDSFSI

-237 FGLSRDAAFSAKEV
+237 YGMSRDAAFRAKELE
-251 NFKEN
+251 FKEN

-277 GEHNIMNS
+277 GEHKIMNS

-300 SIKKGLLNY
+300 SIKNGLLDY

-322 NNIMMVDDYAHHP
+322 NDVMVVDDYAHHP
-335 TEVLATIEAAKQGWN
+335 TEVFTTIEAAKKGWDR
-350 KELIVIFQPHLFSR
+350 KLIVVFQPHLFTR
-364 TKEFHRDFAKS
+364 TKEFYKEFAKS
-375 LEKADYII
+375 LEKADFII
-383 LTSIYPGREKPIPG
+383 ITSIYPSREKPIPG
-397 VSSKLISD
+397 ITSKLISD
-405 NIDKS
+405 YIDKT

-415 FNVNDVDQAIMI
+415 FNVNDVDQAITI

-434 NSIILTLG
+434 GSMILTLG

-448 FSDKYLSI
+448 FSDKYLKI
-456 MKTSQNRII
+456 MKTKLN

>member
-23 AELLLNLGFDVSGSD
+23 AELLLNLGFDISGSD
-38 ISNNENVVRLK
+38 ISNNENVERLK
-49 KLGVLIFH
+49 ILGVIIFH
-57 GHNPENIKNCD
+57 GHNPENIKGCD
-68 VLVFSSAVSLTN
+68 VLVYSSAVSLN
-80 CEIIK
+80 NSEIIR
-85 AKQLGLPVIKRA
+85 AKQMGLPVIKRA

-131 YAEKEP
+131 YAGKEP

-148 NTNSKL
+148 NSNSKL
-154 GEGEIIVVEADEFD
+154 GEGQIIVVEADEFD

-180 VNNIELEHTDCYED
+180 VNNIELEHTDCYKD
-194 LDDLEN
+194 LNDLEN
-200 SFLQFCQSVP
+200 SFLQFCQSIP
-210 FYGSVLVNIDSLSI
+210 FYGSVLVNIDSFSI

-237 FGLSRDAAFSAKEV
+237 YGMSRDAAFRAKELE
-251 NFKEN
+251 FKEN

-300 SIKKGLLNY
+300 SIKNGLLDY

-322 NNIMMVDDYAHHP
+322 NDVMVVDDYAHHP
-335 TEVLATIEAAKQGWN
+335 TEVSTTIEAAKKGWN
-350 KELIVIFQPHLFSR
+350 RKLIVVFQPHLYTR
-364 TKEFHRDFAKS
+364 TKEFYKEFAKS
-375 LEKADYII
+375 LEKADFII
-383 LTSIYPGREKPIPG
+383 ITSIYPSREKPIPG
-397 VSSKLISD
+397 ITSKLISN
-405 NIDKS
+405 NIDKT

-415 FNVNDVDQAIMI
+415 FNVNEVDQAITI

-434 NSIILTLG
+434 GSMILTLG

-448 FSDKYLSI
+448 FSNRYLNI
-456 MKTSQNRII
+456 MKTKLN

>member
-1 MKFRKIKHIHFVGIG
+1 VKFRKIKHIHFVGIG

-23 AELLLNLGFDVSGSD
+23 AELLLNLGFDISGSD
-38 ISNNENVVRLK
+38 ISNNENVERLK
-49 KLGVLIFH
+49 KLGVMIFH
-57 GHNPENIKNCD
+57 GHNPENIKGCN
-68 VLVFSSAVSLTN
+68 VLVYSSAVSLDN
-80 CEIIK
+80 SEIIR
-85 AKQLGLPVIKRA
+85 AKQMGLPVIKRA

-131 YAEKEP
+131 YAGKEP

-148 NTNSKL
+148 NSNSKL
-154 GEGEIIVVEADEFD
+154 GEGQIIVVEADEFD

-180 VNNIELEHTDCYED
+180 VNNIELEHTDCYKD
-194 LDDLEN
+194 LNDLEN

-210 FYGSVLVNIDSLSI
+210 FYGSVLLNIDSFSI
-224 KNILHKIERPVTT
+224 KNIIHKIERPVTT
-237 FGLSRDAAFSAKEV
+237 YGMSRDAAFRAKELE
-251 NFKEN
+251 FKEN

-300 SIKKGLLNY
+300 SIKNGLLDY

-322 NNIMMVDDYAHHP
+322 NDVMVVDDYAHHP
-335 TEVLATIEAAKQGWN
+335 TEVFTTIEAAKKGWDR
-350 KELIVIFQPHLFSR
+350 KLIVVFQPHLFTR
-364 TKEFHRDFAKS
+364 TKEFYKEFAKS
-375 LEKADYII
+375 LEKADFII
-383 LTSIYPGREKPIPG
+383 ITSIYPSREKPIPG
-397 VSSKLISD
+397 ITSKLISD
-405 NIDKS
+405 YIDKT

-415 FNVNDVDQAIMI
+415 FNVNDVDQAITI

-434 NSIILTLG
+434 GSMILTLG

-448 FSDKYLSI
+448 FSDKYLKI
-456 MKTSQNRII
+456 MKTKLN

>member
-23 AELLLNLGFDVSGSD
+23 AELLLNLGFDISGSD
-38 ISNNENVVRLK
+38 ISNNENVERLK
-49 KLGVLIFH
+49 KLGVMIFH
-57 GHNPENIKNCD
+57 GHNPENIKGCN
-68 VLVFSSAVSLTN
+68 VLVYSSAVSLDN
-80 CEIIK
+80 SEIIR
-85 AKQLGLPVIKRA
+85 AKQMGLPVIKRA

-131 YAEKEP
+131 YAGKEP

-148 NTNSKL
+148 NSNSKL
-154 GEGEIIVVEADEFD
+154 GEGQIIVVEADEFD

-180 VNNIELEHTDCYED
+180 VNNIELEHTDCYKD
-194 LDDLEN
+194 LNDLEN

-210 FYGSVLVNIDSLSI
+210 FYGSVLLNIDSFSI
-224 KNILHKIERPVTT
+224 KNIIHKIERPVTT
-237 FGLSRDAAFSAKEV
+237 YGMSRDAAFRAKELE
-251 NFKEN
+251 FKEN

-300 SIKKGLLNY
+300 SIKNGLLDY

-322 NNIMMVDDYAHHP
+322 NDVMVVDDYAHHP
-335 TEVLATIEAAKQGWN
+335 TEVSTTIEAAKKGWN
-350 KELIVIFQPHLFSR
+350 RKLIVVFQPHLYTR
-364 TKEFHRDFAKS
+364 TKEFYKEFAKS
-375 LEKADYII
+375 LEKADFII
-383 LTSIYPGREKPIPG
+383 ITSIYPSREKPIPG
-397 VSSKLISD
+397 ITSKLISD
-405 NIDKS
+405 NIDKT

-415 FNVNDVDQAIMI
+415 FNVNEVDQAITI

-434 NSIILTLG
+434 GSMILTLG

-448 FSDKYLSI
+448 FSDRYLNI
-456 MKTSQNRII
+456 MKTKLN

>member
-23 AELLLNLGFDVSGSD
+23 AELLLNLGFDISGSD
-38 ISNNENVVRLK
+38 ISNNENVERLK
-49 KLGVLIFH
+49 KLGVMIFH
-57 GHNPENIKNCD
+57 GHNPENIKGCN
-68 VLVFSSAVSLTN
+68 VLVYSSAVSLDN
-80 CEIIK
+80 SEIIR
-85 AKQLGLPVIKRA
+85 AKQMGLPVIKRA

-131 YAEKEP
+131 YAGKEP

-148 NTNSKL
+148 NSNSKL
-154 GEGEIIVVEADEFD
+154 GEGQIIVVEADEFD

-180 VNNIELEHTDCYED
+180 VNNIELEHTDCYKD
-194 LDDLEN
+194 LNDLEN

-210 FYGSVLVNIDSLSI
+210 FYGSVLLNIDSFSI
-224 KNILHKIERPVTT
+224 KNIIHKIERPVTT
-237 FGLSRDAAFSAKEV
+237 YGMSRDAAFRAKELE
-251 NFKEN
+251 FKEN

-300 SIKKGLLNY
+300 SIKNGLLDY

-322 NNIMMVDDYAHHP
+322 NDVMVVDDYAHHP
-335 TEVLATIEAAKQGWN
+335 TEVSTTIEAAKKGWN
-350 KELIVIFQPHLFSR
+350 RKLIVVFQPHLYTR
-364 TKEFHRDFAKS
+364 TKEFYKEFAKS
-375 LEKADYII
+375 LEKADFII
-383 LTSIYPGREKPIPG
+383 ITSIYPSREKPIPG
-397 VSSKLISD
+397 ITSKLISD
-405 NIDKS
+405 YIDKT

-415 FNVNDVDQAIMI
+415 FNVNDVDQAITI

-434 NSIILTLG
+434 GSMILTLG

-448 FSDKYLSI
+448 FSDKYLKI
-456 MKTSQNRII
+456 MKTKLN

>member
-1 MKFRKIKHIHFVGIG
+1 VKFRKIKHIHFVGIG

-23 AELLLNLGFDVSGSD
+23 AELLLNLGFDISGSD
-38 ISNNENVVRLK
+38 ISNNENVERLK
-49 KLGVLIFH
+49 KLGVMIFH
-57 GHNPENIKNCD
+57 GHNPENIKGCN
-68 VLVFSSAVSLTN
+68 VLVYSSAVSLDN
-80 CEIIK
+80 SEIIR
-85 AKQLGLPVIKRA
+85 AKQMGLPVIKRA

-131 YAEKEP
+131 YAGKEP

-148 NTNSKL
+148 NSNSKL
-154 GEGEIIVVEADEFD
+154 GEGQIIVVEADEFD

-180 VNNIELEHTDCYED
+180 VNNIELEHTDCYKD
-194 LDDLEN
+194 LNDLEN

-210 FYGSVLVNIDSLSI
+210 FYGSVLLNIDSFSI
-224 KNILHKIERPVTT
+224 KNIIHKIERPVTT
-237 FGLSRDAAFSAKEV
+237 YGMSRDAAFRAKELE
-251 NFKEN
+251 FKEN

-300 SIKKGLLNY
+300 SIKNGLLDY

-322 NNIMMVDDYAHHP
+322 NDVMVVDDYAHHP
-335 TEVLATIEAAKQGWN
+335 TEVSTTIEAAKKGWN
-350 KELIVIFQPHLFSR
+350 RKLIVVFQPHLYTR
-364 TKEFHRDFAKS
+364 TKEFYKEFAKS
-375 LEKADYII
+375 LEKADFII
-383 LTSIYPGREKPIPG
+383 ITSIYPSREKPIPG
-397 VSSKLISD
+397 ITSKLISN
-405 NIDKS
+405 NIDKT

-415 FNVNDVDQAIMI
+415 FNVNEVDQAITI

-434 NSIILTLG
+434 GSMILTLG

-448 FSDKYLSI
+448 FSNRYLNI
-456 MKTSQNRII
+456 MKTKLN

>member
-23 AELLLNLGFDVSGSD
+23 AELLLNLGFDISGSD
-38 ISNNENVVRLK
+38 ISNNENVERLK
-49 KLGVLIFH
+49 KLGVMIFH
-57 GHNPENIKNCD
+57 GHNPENIKGCN
-68 VLVFSSAVSLTN
+68 VLVYSSAVSLDN
-80 CEIIK
+80 SEIIR
-85 AKQLGLPVIKRA
+85 AKQMGLPVIKRA

-131 YAEKEP
+131 YAGKEP

-148 NTNSKL
+148 NSNSKL
-154 GEGEIIVVEADEFD
+154 GEGQIIVVEADEFD

-180 VNNIELEHTDCYED
+180 VNNIELEHTDCYKD
-194 LDDLEN
+194 LNDLEN

-210 FYGSVLVNIDSLSI
+210 FYGSVLLNIDSFSI

-237 FGLSRDAAFSAKEV
+237 YGMSRDAAFRAKELE
-251 NFKEN
+251 FKEN

-300 SIKKGLLNY
+300 SIKNGLLDY

-322 NNIMMVDDYAHHP
+322 NDVMVVDDYAHHP
-335 TEVLATIEAAKQGWN
+335 TEVFTTIEAAKKGWN
-350 KELIVIFQPHLFSR
+350 RKLIVVFQPHLYTR
-364 TKEFHRDFAKS
+364 TKEFYKEFAKS
-375 LEKADYII
+375 LEKADFII
-383 LTSIYPGREKPIPG
+383 ITSIYPSREKPIPG
-397 VSSKLISD
+397 ITSKLISD
-405 NIDKS
+405 NIDKT

-415 FNVNDVDQAIMI
+415 FNVNEVDQAITI

-434 NSIILTLG
+434 GSMILTLG

-448 FSDKYLSI
+448 FSNRYLNI
-456 MKTSQNRII
+456 MKTKLN

>member
-23 AELLLNLGFDVSGSD
+23 AELLLNLGFDISGSD
-38 ISNNENVVRLK
+38 ISNNENVERLK
-49 KLGVLIFH
+49 ILGVIIFH
-57 GHNPENIKNCD
+57 GHNPENIKGCD
-68 VLVFSSAVSLTN
+68 VLVYSSAVSLN
-80 CEIIK
+80 NSEIIR
-85 AKQLGLPVIKRA
+85 AKQMGLPVIKRA

-131 YAEKEP
+131 YAGKEP

-148 NTNSKL
+148 NSNSKL
-154 GEGEIIVVEADEFD
+154 GEGQIIVVEADEFD

-180 VNNIELEHTDCYED
+180 VNNIELEHTDCYKD
-194 LDDLEN
+194 LNDLEN

-210 FYGSVLVNIDSLSI
+210 FYGSVLVNIDSFSI

-237 FGLSRDAAFSAKEV
+237 YGMSRDAAFRAKELE
-251 NFKEN
+251 FKEN

-300 SIKKGLLNY
+300 SIKNGLLDY

-322 NNIMMVDDYAHHP
+322 NDVMVVDDYAHHP
-335 TEVLATIEAAKQGWN
+335 TEVFTTIEAAKKGWDR
-350 KELIVIFQPHLFSR
+350 KLIVVFQPHLFTR
-364 TKEFHRDFAKS
+364 TKEFYKEFAKS
-375 LEKADYII
+375 LEKADFII
-383 LTSIYPGREKPIPG
+383 ITSIYPSREKPIPG
-397 VSSKLISD
+397 ITSKMISD
-405 NIDKS
+405 YIDKT

-415 FNVNDVDQAIMI
+415 FNVNDVDQAITI

-434 NSIILTLG
+434 GSMILTLG

-448 FSDKYLSI
+448 FSDKYLKI
-456 MKTSQNRII
+456 MKTKLN

>member
-23 AELLLNLGFDVSGSD
+23 AELLLNLGFDISGSD
-38 ISNNENVVRLK
+38 ISNNENVERLK
-49 KLGVLIFH
+49 ILGAIIFH
-57 GHNPENIKNCD
+57 GHNPENIKGCD
-68 VLVFSSAVSLTN
+68 VLVYSSAVSLN
-80 CEIIK
+80 NSEIIR
-85 AKQLGLPVIKRA
+85 AKQMGLPVIKRA

-131 YAEKEP
+131 YAGKEP

-148 NTNSKL
+148 NSNSKL
-154 GEGEIIVVEADEFD
+154 GEGQIIVVEADEFD

-180 VNNIELEHTDCYED
+180 VNNIELEHTDCYKD
-194 LDDLEN
+194 LNDLEN
-200 SFLQFCQSVP
+200 SFLQFCQSIP
-210 FYGSVLVNIDSLSI
+210 FYGSVLVNIDSFSI

-237 FGLSRDAAFSAKEV
+237 YGMSRDAAFRAKELE
-251 NFKEN
+251 FKEN

-300 SIKKGLLNY
+300 SIKNGLLDY

-322 NNIMMVDDYAHHP
+322 NDVMVVDDYAHHP
-335 TEVLATIEAAKQGWN
+335 TEVFTTIEAAKKGWDR
-350 KELIVIFQPHLFSR
+350 KLIVVFQPHLFTR
-364 TKEFHRDFAKS
+364 TKEFYKEFAKS
-375 LEKADYII
+375 LEKADFII
-383 LTSIYPGREKPIPG
+383 ITSIYPSREKPIPG
-397 VSSKLISD
+397 ITSKLISD
-405 NIDKS
+405 YIDKT

-415 FNVNDVDQAIMI
+415 FNVNDVDQAITI

-434 NSIILTLG
+434 GSMILTLG

-448 FSDKYLSI
+448 FSDKYLKI
-456 MKTSQNRII
+456 MKTKLN